1 MAALEKRA
9 DLVRSKLSTSDEDA
23 AIDHQLTPI
32 EQHLNDCLASLIAG
46 GKSAKYLTN
55 IRQTLRRLF
64 VECRF
69 PVLAEFSR
77 DAVDRWLAAQ
87 VKQGMAARTRNI
99 YRGALVTF
107 CNWCVVTGRLI
118 SNPFD
123 RVAKADEKCD
133 VRRQRRA
140 LTEAELVLLLN
151 VARKRPLLDAM
162 TIHRGKHKGQAKAR
176 LRPEVA
182 SRLESLDASGP

>member
-1 MAALEKRA
+1 MAELEKRA
-9 DLVRSKLSTSDEDA
+9 DLVRSKLRTADEDA

-32 EQHLNDCLASLIAG
+32 EQHLNDYLASLVAG
-46 GKSAKYLTN
+46 GKNAKYLAN

-69 PVLAEFSR
+69 PVLAEFNC
-77 DAVDRWLAAQ
+77 DALDRWLAAQ

-107 CNWCVVTGRLI
+107 CNWCVLTGRLI

-140 LTEAELVLLLN
+140 LTEAELVLLLD

-182 SRLESLDASGP
+182 VGWNRWAVSGP